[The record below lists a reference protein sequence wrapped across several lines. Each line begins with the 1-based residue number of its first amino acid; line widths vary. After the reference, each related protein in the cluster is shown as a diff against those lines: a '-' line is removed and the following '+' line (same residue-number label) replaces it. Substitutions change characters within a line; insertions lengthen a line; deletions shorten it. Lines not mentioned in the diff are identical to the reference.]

1 MGQTLGVAALESEQE
16 LGTLSSGMSNVG
28 RRAAVP
34 RGAKF
39 ILGCKKN
46 RHGLENPDV
55 SVA

>member
-16 LGTLSSGMSNVG
+16 LGTLSSGTSNVG